1 MVLDCMY
8 IPQYFVRSSVS
19 GHCGYCECSDSGHTE
34 TGRTW
39 VSSPVT
45 VQQGGGGGGGG
56 AVVSAACWDS
66 CSGLCRP
73 QGLACVLGPI
83 IPPDG

>member
-1 MVLDCMY
+1 MGIVAT
-8 IPQYFVRSSVS
+8 VNAVTGRA
-19 GHCGYCECSDSGHTE
+19 E
-34 TGRTW
+34 TGKTW

-73 QGLACVLGPI
+73 QGLACILGSI